1 MKRLCDCLCDW
12 VVIGISREIYLGV
25 VKLESGVR
33 RGVLARDIVYHKH
46 THHGVGHLLVE
57 DLHRLKDMHASVS
70 EGKLL
75 VVCDRSCG
83 SSGGDVDR
91 HGAAGLVLSL
101 GFGVSGLRVWGFRV
115 EG

>member
-1 MKRLCDCLCDW
+1 VKRLCDCLCEW
-12 VVIGISREIYLGV
+12 VVIVISREIYLGV
-25 VKLESGVR
+25 VKLKGGVR
-33 RGVLARDIVYHKH
+33 RGVLARDVIYHKH

-57 DLHRLKDMHASVS
+57 DLHRLKDVHASVS

-83 SSGGDVDR
+83 SGGGDVDR
-91 HGAAGLVLSL
+91 HGAAGLVWGL
-101 GFGVSGLRVWGFRV
+101 GFGVSGLRV